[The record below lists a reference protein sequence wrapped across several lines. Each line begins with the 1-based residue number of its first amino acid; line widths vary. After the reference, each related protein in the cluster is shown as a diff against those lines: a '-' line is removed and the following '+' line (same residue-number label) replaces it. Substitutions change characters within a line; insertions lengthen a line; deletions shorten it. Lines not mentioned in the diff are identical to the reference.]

1 MARVVVKAA
10 KSSTAKGKVKKASRK
25 KVIKPPTPHRS
36 NVRPP
41 KLDAKQ
47 IPNHV
52 A

>member
-25 KVIKPPTPHRS
+25 KVIKSPTPHRS

-41 KLDAKQ
+41 KLDAK
-47 IPNHV
+47 
-52 A
+52 